1 MSENYLK
8 LATCW
13 ESLRAVRRRFRIGAG
28 AEWIHIPVTA
38 DGEEQLH
45 SNPGLKANY
54 MILRSIVEAVGI
66 DKIPVRAFEKQVPLM
81 QHHAFGI
88 LIL

>member
-1 MSENYLK
+1 M
-8 LATCW
+8 
-13 ESLRAVRRRFRIGAG
+13 GAG
-28 AEWIHIPVTA
+28 AEWIRIPLSD

-54 MILRSIVEAVGI
+54 ITLRSIVEAVGI
-66 DKIPVRAFEKQVPLM
+66 DKIPARAFEKQVPLI